1 MLSTQAELVAFRTG
15 LGQPLQFVPTMG
27 GLHQGHGELIR
38 RAAEQGP
45 VLVSVFVNPLQFGP
59 GEDFDRYPRSL
70 EADLALADRCG
81 AAALWAPTVQTIYPD
96 GAAADSA
103 CQAPAALQQYLC
115 GAGRPGHFDG
125 VVTVVARLLELT
137 RPAGLWLGEK
147 DWQQL
152 VILRQLVAD
161 RALPVKVHGV
171 ATVREA
177 DGLALSSRNQ
187 YLSAAQRL
195 QAAALPAALRA
206 ADGTTPLDVTRSRLS
221 AAGLEVEYVER
232 VVPQSLQPCSSET
245 ALSLLA
251 AAVRC
256 GTTRLIDHSFLM
268 TRQPLVAI
276 DGPAGAGKSTVTRA
290 FAERLGLI
298 YLDTGAMYRAVTWLV
313 QQRGV
318 EPGDAAAV
326 DALLRALDLQL
337 QSLPGGGQQVMV
349 NGEDVSQAIRSP
361 EVTGAVSVVAAHRC
375 VRQALTAQ
383 QKALGA
389 KGGLVAEGRDIG
401 SAVFPDADLKV
412 FLTATVAERARRRAL
427 DLEQRGFPVP
437 ERSELEAQIA
447 ERDHLDSTR
456 EEAPLVQAIDAVELV
471 TDGMSIDAVIDALV
485 EQFRARVPEEAWP
498 TPAG

>member
-1 MLSTQAELVAFRTG
+1 
-15 LGQPLQFVPTMG
+15 
-27 GLHQGHGELIR
+27 
-38 RAAEQGP
+38 
-45 VLVSVFVNPLQFGP
+45 
-59 GEDFDRYPRSL
+59 
-70 EADLALADRCG
+70 
-81 AAALWAPTVQTIYPD
+81 
-96 GAAADSA
+96 
-103 CQAPAALQQYLC
+103 
-115 GAGRPGHFDG
+115 
-125 VVTVVARLLELT
+125 
-137 RPAGLWLGEK
+137 
-147 DWQQL
+147 
-152 VILRQLVAD
+152 
-161 RALPVKVHGV
+161 
-171 ATVREA
+171 
-177 DGLALSSRNQ
+177 
-187 YLSAAQRL
+187 
-195 QAAALPAALRA
+195 
-206 ADGTTPLDVTRSRLS
+206 
-221 AAGLEVEYVER
+221 
-232 VVPQSLQPCSSET
+232 
-245 ALSLLA
+245 
-251 AAVRC
+251 
-256 GTTRLIDHSFLM
+256 M

-313 QQRGV
+313 QQQGV

-326 DALLRALDLQL
+326 DVLLRALDLQL
-337 QSLPGGGQQVMV
+337 QSLPGGGQQVLV

-361 EVTGAVSVVAAHRC
+361 EVTGSVSVVAAHRC

-383 QKALGA
+383 QKAMGA

>member
-1 MLSTQAELVAFRTG
+1 
-15 LGQPLQFVPTMG
+15 
-27 GLHQGHGELIR
+27 
-38 RAAEQGP
+38 
-45 VLVSVFVNPLQFGP
+45 
-59 GEDFDRYPRSL
+59 
-70 EADLALADRCG
+70 
-81 AAALWAPTVQTIYPD
+81 
-96 GAAADSA
+96 
-103 CQAPAALQQYLC
+103 
-115 GAGRPGHFDG
+115 
-125 VVTVVARLLELT
+125 
-137 RPAGLWLGEK
+137 
-147 DWQQL
+147 
-152 VILRQLVAD
+152 
-161 RALPVKVHGV
+161 
-171 ATVREA
+171 
-177 DGLALSSRNQ
+177 
-187 YLSAAQRL
+187 
-195 QAAALPAALRA
+195 
-206 ADGTTPLDVTRSRLS
+206 
-221 AAGLEVEYVER
+221 
-232 VVPQSLQPCSSET
+232 
-245 ALSLLA
+245 
-251 AAVRC
+251 
-256 GTTRLIDHSFLM
+256 M

-318 EPGDAAAV
+318 EPQDAAAV
-326 DALLRALDLQL
+326 EALLSALDLQL
-337 QSLPGGGQQVMV
+337 QSLPGGGQQVLV

-361 EVTGAVSVVAAHRC
+361 EVTGSVSVVAAHRC

-383 QKALGA
+383 QKAMGA

-456 EEAPLVQAIDAVELV
+456 EEAPLVQAEDAVELV